1 MLSIFDDHPELD
13 RIGVKIRDVD
23 SRYPP
28 IMRMGISVD
37 EMIYLAR
44 RIKGMISPPVLDLM
58 CGNCLISVL
67 LSKMLNTKIYAI
79 DDWSQFPLE
88 RARKNILEDSAEVE
102 LSTLKSLDDP
112 LPFESSYFNTV
123 FSVMYLSNIRSEK
136 RIRLSNEVSRVLKD
150 NGKFIVVDTVVFRTK
165 IRRDLGSIFKL
176 EWYGEE
182 NGFSFFLFRK
192 LNSDHA

>member
-1 MLSIFDDHPELD
+1 MFNNHPELD

-44 RIKGMISPPVLDLM
+44 RLKGMISTPALDLM

-67 LSKMLNTKIYAI
+67 LSKMLNTKVHAI
-79 DDWSQFPLE
+79 DDWSQFPIE
-88 RARKNILEDSAEVE
+88 RAKKNILEDSADVE
-102 LSTLKSLDDP
+102 LLTLKSLDDP

-136 RIRLSNEVSRVLKD
+136 RIRLGNEISRVLKE
-150 NGKFIVVDTVVFRTK
+150 NGKFIVVDTMVFRTK
-165 IRRDLGSIFKL
+165 IRRDLEGIFKL

-192 LNSDHA
+192 LNSNHA